1 MNPKPMIV
9 QVKTLLRRDRFQF
22 GSATFTVILVDPA
35 GMARVYHHRSK
46 TEAYLMPEALVTVLP
61 PLFCDELPL

>member
-1 MNPKPMIV
+1 
-9 QVKTLLRRDRFQF
+9 
-22 GSATFTVILVDPA
+22 
-35 GMARVYHHRSK
+35 MARVYHHRSK